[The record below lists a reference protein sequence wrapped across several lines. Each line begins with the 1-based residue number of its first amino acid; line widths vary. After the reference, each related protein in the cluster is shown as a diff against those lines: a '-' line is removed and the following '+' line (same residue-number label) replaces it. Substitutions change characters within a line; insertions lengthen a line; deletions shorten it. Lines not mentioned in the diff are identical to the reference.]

1 MWQVRGPGFSS
12 GFGLATQ
19 QAVCGELGDH
29 GLDFGHSL
37 GQLWVRW
44 SGLGFCGMSISRFW
58 LNLVH
63 EVGWF
68 DFWKLMRLG
77 FFFVWANQLK
87 GGMEPFLYALAKR
100 NFD

>member
-1 MWQVRGPGFSS
+1 MWQVRGPGFGF
-12 GFGLATQ
+12 GFGLVTQ

-68 DFWKLMRLG
+68 G
-77 FFFVWANQLK
+77 FLETHEAWTLFFSFFCMVQSTQRRHGTIFVCSW
-87 GGMEPFLYALAKR
+87 
-100 NFD
+100 

>member
-1 MWQVRGPGFSS
+1 MWQVRGPGFGF
-12 GFGLATQ
+12 GFGLVTQ

-44 SGLGFCGMSISRFW
+44 SGLGFYGMSISRFW

-68 DFWKLMRLG
+68 G
-77 FFFVWANQLK
+77 FLETHEAWIFCMVQSTQRRHGTIFVCSW
-87 GGMEPFLYALAKR
+87 
-100 NFD
+100 

>member
-1 MWQVRGPGFSS
+1 MDFDFWSCDLTSCMWQVRGPGFVFWFWPCDPTRWMWRVR
-12 GFGLATQ
+12 G
-19 QAVCGELGDH
+19 H

-37 GQLWVRW
+37 GQFWVHW
-44 SGLGFCGMSISRFW
+44 SGLVFCGMSISRFW

-77 FFFVWANQLK
+77 FFFLMVQST
-87 GGMEPFLYALAKR
+87 
-100 NFD
+100 

>member
-1 MWQVRGPGFSS
+1 MWQVRGPGFYF

-44 SGLGFCGMSISRFW
+44 SGLGFYGM
-58 LNLVH
+58 
-63 EVGWF
+63 
-68 DFWKLMRLG
+68 
-77 FFFVWANQLK
+77 
-87 GGMEPFLYALAKR
+87 
-100 NFD
+100 